1 MCMQLDSDFFVII
14 MKVLIDAMMKGG
26 GGLELVSLSFLHKRK
41 SYARLNEMRSFCVV
55 S

>member
-26 GGLELVSLSFLHKRK
+26 GGDWS
-41 SYARLNEMRSFCVV
+41 
-55 S
+55 